1 MIGIKIQDTE
11 GNIFIINGITTDKDT
26 GYPNG
31 LSLKGEA
38 GQKEISSFDLL
49 YFTVIV

>member
-1 MIGIKIQDTE
+1 MVGLKIKDAE
-11 GNIFIINGITTDKDT
+11 GNIFIITGITTDKET

-31 LSLKGEA
+31 LSLRGEA

-49 YFTVIV
+49 YFTVIN